1 MQHILRCTIAIVC
14 MCFGTFSLSAQSKNA
29 PKPTIPNFT
38 KPVLMFDNAT
48 ALVVPPSM
56 AVTNLAV
63 KLQQE
68 RGLAEEMVPLKDKK
82 GLRRIA
88 FMATGNAQTNC
99 TPYADMYFNTKD
111 KWLSTEEF
119 FSLDAD
125 TTKVLGRL
133 IARFS
138 TALDAK
144 GYRIGI
150 CEEGGKM
157 SLWRIS
163 TPALT
168 WYECEIFKKNTENIA
183 LAITLDKEPFR
194 APNPNIYGT
203 AYFDFDGNLVRV
215 QAKSKVKL
223 TAN

>member
-1 MQHILRCTIAIVC
+1 
-14 MCFGTFSLSAQSKNA
+14 
-29 PKPTIPNFT
+29 
-38 KPVLMFDNAT
+38 MFDNAT

-163 TPALT
+163 TPVLT